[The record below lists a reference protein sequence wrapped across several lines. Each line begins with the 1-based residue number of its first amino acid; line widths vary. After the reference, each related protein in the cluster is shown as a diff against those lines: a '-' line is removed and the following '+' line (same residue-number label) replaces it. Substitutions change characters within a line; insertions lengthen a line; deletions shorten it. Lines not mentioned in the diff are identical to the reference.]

1 MFVFAARCED
11 SISLLVRTAICA
23 KVVTS
28 VNAMR
33 DVGAGIR
40 PVPIVCG
47 RRTLCGVRE
56 ARMRVRVKLFATL
69 GRYFNNAVPGTPFEI
84 EVPDG
89 ATLGDLV
96 NRLELPHEEVKVFF
110 VNGRA
115 RPIEWSLEPNDEVG
129 IFPLVAGG

>member
-1 MFVFAARCED
+1 
-11 SISLLVRTAICA
+11 
-23 KVVTS
+23 
-28 VNAMR
+28 
-33 DVGAGIR
+33 
-40 PVPIVCG
+40 
-47 RRTLCGVRE
+47 
-56 ARMRVRVKLFATL
+56 MRVHVKLFAAL
-69 GRYFNNAVPGTPFEI
+69 GRYFNNRTPGTPFEI

-115 RPIEWSLEPNDEVG
+115 RPIEWSLKPNDEVG